1 MKPRLPIPVSHT
13 RCPLQLARTT
23 AALALACAFAAGV
36 AAALWFILLVKGG
49 AL

>member
-13 RCPLQLARTT
+13 RCPLQIRRDT
-23 AALALACAFAAGV
+23 LALVIALAFAAGV
-36 AAALWFILLVKGG
+36 TVAVWFILLVKGG